1 MQACLHCLHAVV
13 VCRRKAP
20 KPEVAEIVPFFHFK
34 VQFSCHKSLAMHRF
48 GSLNPDD
55 YGGMPSFLAHV
66 HESRRE
72 YSEAVDDLISFGGRH
87 STVSTCLAEVGK
99 PIEQGGENYR
109 IQVAVEKFVGDLLEC
124 IGRLEG
130 RFISTVIKT
139 GSFYEGTK
147 VTAPDEFD
155 FMAEIKVLS
164 FRGACSVKWHS
175 AWPGRPLVQPHPF
188 LARTL
193 FSDVID
199 GSSIISSGQFFN
211 AFEKTLLIAL
221 KVIGPPESCWESSV
235 KVGHKGPSVTLVL
248 TWNGRRYRKLDIS
261 IDITPAIKFHHW
273 PQWTDLT
280 LTNESKCNLR
290 GLTNVGALKES
301 YTKTLK
307 DKVTKLGFHVVPA
320 SSLFTVWRAS
330 FSVAEMPIL
339 KTFSPDSNRLTCY
352 RCAKRF
358 RDQHKGDSTV
368 LTSYILKTAFLFELE
383 KFPEDKFW
391 SNKDLFAR
399 LHGMMKHL
407 LSEAKEEVL
416 GSYFISSF
424 SIGKGQMDDKIAHAI
439 QRILD
444 DLLLLML
451 LGPNASCYKSLSG

>member
-1 MQACLHCLHAVV
+1 
-13 VCRRKAP
+13 
-20 KPEVAEIVPFFHFK
+20 
-34 VQFSCHKSLAMHRF
+34 MHRF

-55 YGGMPSFLAHV
+55 YGGMPSFLAHI

-72 YSEAVDDLISFGGRH
+72 NSEATVDGLTSFGGRH
-87 STVSTCLAEVGK
+87 SSVSTCLAEVGR

-130 RFISTVIKT
+130 RFISTVIKS

-155 FMAEIKVLS
+155 FMAEIQVLS
-164 FRGACSVKWHS
+164 FRGACSIKWHS
-175 AWPGRPLVQPHPF
+175 AFPGRPLVQPHPF

-193 FSDVID
+193 FSDVIN
-199 GSSIISSGQFFN
+199 GSSSISSAKFFN
-211 AFEKTLLIAL
+211 AFEKTLLVAL
-221 KVIGPPESCWESSV
+221 DVIGPLESCWGSSV
-235 KVGHKGPSVTLVL
+235 KIGHKGPSVTLVL

-307 DKVTKLGFHVVPA
+307 DKVTKLGFHVVPV
-320 SSLFTVWRAS
+320 SPLWRAS
-330 FSVAEMPIL
+330 FSVAEMNIL

-352 RCAKRF
+352 RCAKYF
-358 RDQHKGDSTV
+358 RDQHEGDSSV

-383 KFPEDKFW
+383 KFPEDKVW
-391 SNKDLFAR
+391 SNEDLFAR

-424 SIGKGQMDDKIAHAI
+424 SIGKGQMEDIIPHAI

-451 LGPNASCYKSLSG
+451 LGPKASLCCH

>member
-1 MQACLHCLHAVV
+1 MQACLHAVV

-273 PQWTDLT
+273 PQWTDLS
-280 LTNESKCNLR
+280 LTTESKCNLR

-330 FSVAEMPIL
+330 FSVAEMHIL

>member
-1 MQACLHCLHAVV
+1 M
-13 VCRRKAP
+13 KAGLS
-20 KPEVAEIVPFFHFK
+20 
-34 VQFSCHKSLAMHRF
+34 VQFNIKS
-48 GSLNPDD
+48 
-55 YGGMPSFLAHV
+55 
-66 HESRRE
+66 
-72 YSEAVDDLISFGGRH
+72 
-87 STVSTCLAEVGK
+87 
-99 PIEQGGENYR
+99 
-109 IQVAVEKFVGDLLEC
+109 
-124 IGRLEG
+124 
-130 RFISTVIKT
+130 

-155 FMAEIKVLS
+155 FMAEIQVLS
-164 FRGACSVKWHS
+164 FRGACSIKWHS
-175 AWPGRPLVQPHPF
+175 AFPGRPLVQPHPF

-193 FSDVID
+193 FSDVIN
-199 GSSIISSGQFFN
+199 GSSSISSAKFFN
-211 AFEKTLLIAL
+211 AFEKTLLVAL
-221 KVIGPPESCWESSV
+221 DVIGPLESCWGSSV
-235 KVGHKGPSVTLVL
+235 KIGHKGPSVTLVL

-307 DKVTKLGFHVVPA
+307 DKVTKLGFHVVPV
-320 SSLFTVWRAS
+320 SPLWRAS
-330 FSVAEMPIL
+330 FSVAEMNIL
-339 KTFSPDSNRLTCY
+339 KTFSPDSNHLTCY
-352 RCAKRF
+352 RCAKYF
-358 RDQHKGDSTV
+358 RDQHEGDSSV

-391 SNKDLFAR
+391 SNEDLFAR

-424 SIGKGQMDDKIAHAI
+424 SIGKGQMEDIIPHAI

-444 DLLLLML
+444 DLLLLL
-451 LGPNASCYKSLSG
+451 LLWT